1 VAIYFTRSQVRKE
14 KDTTVYSIY
23 KKDPQIKKIPIDNNI
38 SFECDYVEPICTES
52 KTLIIFVHGNGC
64 NKDSPRNRKVA
75 EKLDEK
81 GFYYFIVQLNYKRRA
96 DSTSYLLN
104 IVFRY

>member
-1 VAIYFTRSQVRKE
+1 VAIYFTRSPVRKE

-52 KTLIIFVHGNGC
+52 KTLIIFVHGNGS
-64 NKDSPRNRKVA
+64 NKDSPRNIKVA

-81 GFYYFIVQLNYKRRA
+81 GFTTL
-96 DSTSYLLN
+96 
-104 IVFRY
+104 VFSLITKDEQILFLIS